1 MGDKKDKAYSKGYR
15 EGFTDGFGD
24 GFHAGFEMAMEKA
37 LLMLSGVSELEDL
50 EGMIEEEEQP
60 RAEEGTEGTEVGL

>member
-1 MGDKKDKAYSKGYR
+1 MSDKKEKAFAKGYR

-37 LLMLSGVSELEDL
+37 LLTLSGVADLDELET
-50 EGMIEEEEQP
+50 MIEDEKP
-60 RAEEGTEGTEVGL
+60 KAEKGTEGTEVGL

>member
-1 MGDKKDKAYSKGYR
+1 MGDNKDKAFSKGYR

-37 LLMLSGVSELEDL
+37 LLTLSGVADLDELETMVD
-50 EGMIEEEEQP
+50 EEE
-60 RAEEGTEGTEVGL
+60 A

>member
-1 MGDKKDKAYSKGYR
+1 MGDKRQKAFAKGYR

-37 LLMLSGVSELEDL
+37 LLMLSGVSELDDL
-50 EGMIEEEEQP
+50 EGMIEEADRT